1 MNKREAVAVQALL
14 DWVLALTLWEVD
26 TPADHLTD
34 DELIRIIGVLADRSS
49 TALGA
54 GLRQGD
60 AIAAAMRMCGLEP
73 ATVRAT
79 EPGEPTVRDLE
90 LPPDGEGPRSWSEEL
105 RAPDIA
111 PNAGSAT

>member
-14 DWVLALTLWEVD
+14 DWALALVAWEVD
-26 TPADHLTD
+26 PNRTDLTD

-60 AIAAAMRMCGLEP
+60 AIAAALRMCGLEP
-73 ATVRAT
+73 AVVRPT
-79 EPGEPTVRDLE
+79 EPAVQDVH
-90 LPPDGEGPRSWSEEL
+90 LPD
-105 RAPDIA
+105 DVA
-111 PNAGSAT
+111 PNAGSTT

>member
-1 MNKREAVAVQALL
+1 MNKREAVAVQFLL
-14 DWVLALTLWEVD
+14 DWVTSLVAFEVD
-26 TPADHLTD
+26 PDRCDLL
-34 DELIRIIGVLADRSS
+34 DEEVVRIIGVLADRSS

>member
-14 DWVLALTLWEVD
+14 DWLLALVTFAHQQELATDV
-26 TPADHLTD
+26 LSD

-60 AIAAAMRMCGLEP
+60 AIAAAMRMLGLEP
-73 ATVRAT
+73 AVMRPT
-79 EPGEPTVRDLE
+79 EPAVRIVH
-90 LPPDGEGPRSWSEEL
+90 LPDDEV
-105 RAPDIA
+105 A
-111 PNAGSAT
+111 PNAGSAS